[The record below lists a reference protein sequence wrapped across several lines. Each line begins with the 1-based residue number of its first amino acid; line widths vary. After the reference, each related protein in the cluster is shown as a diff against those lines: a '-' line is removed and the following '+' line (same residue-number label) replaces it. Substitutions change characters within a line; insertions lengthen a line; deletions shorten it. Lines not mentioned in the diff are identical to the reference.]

1 MKDKIIKINSGVEYY
16 IIEELNYE
24 EQKYILATECNLKED
39 EIDEEKLV
47 LFKINIKDN
56 DLIAENIE
64 DQVLAEKVTEK
75 IIEKMRKD

>member
-24 EQKYILATECNLKED
+24 EQKYILATECNLKKD

-56 DLIAENIE
+56 DLIVENIE

-75 IIEKMRKD
+75 IIEKIRKD